1 MAEINLGIE
10 YHSGQDKVFFGSK
23 ERRRVVTKGRR
34 WGFTKGSAQFII
46 EQMLSK
52 DITVLWGDTVT
63 SNIYNYVE
71 RYFLPILSRLPN
83 SLWEWKKQ
91 ERKLY
96 INKSTCDFRSADQ
109 PENWEGFGYNIVILN
124 EAGIILK
131 NQYLWNNAVR
141 PMLMDYPDS
150 LVIIGGTPK
159 GKNLFF
165 DLYNKTFN
173 EPGWDGFNFTSFDN
187 PYLAKEEIDELIK
200 ELPEGVVRQEI
211 YAEFSDVSSQVLI
224 PYDLALECMKR
235 ELLIKDEEQEE
246 IWGLDI
252 ARHGDDFSALAKR
265 RWKDVYE
272 VKLYDIQDTMQLASF
287 VAYQC
292 KAAPKKPLKIF
303 VETTGIGWGV
313 YDRLRELNIPV
324 YPADVSMKSYQNGV
338 LNKRAEMYIRL
349 KDEMKK
355 GLKIIYDQKLLRQ
368 MSAIEFEF
376 TNKSEIKLVD
386 KDMIKKSIGESPD
399 SSDAVALTYF
409 EEMYYAPEVL
419 YKKEHKYKFK
429 RKQATTWMAR

>member
-1 MAEINLGIE
+1 M
-10 YHSGQDKVFFGSK
+10 
-23 ERRRVVTKGRR
+23 
-34 WGFTKGSAQFII
+34 
-46 EQMLSK
+46 
-52 DITVLWGDTVT
+52 
-63 SNIYNYVE
+63 
-71 RYFLPILSRLPN
+71 
-83 SLWEWKKQ
+83 
-91 ERKLY
+91 
-96 INKSTCDFRSADQ
+96 
-109 PENWEGFGYNIVILN
+109 
-124 EAGIILK
+124 
-131 NQYLWNNAVR
+131 
-141 PMLMDYPDS
+141 
-150 LVIIGGTPK
+150 
-159 GKNLFF
+159 
-165 DLYNKTFN
+165 
-173 EPGWDGFNFTSFDN
+173 
-187 PYLAKEEIDELIK
+187 
-200 ELPEGVVRQEI
+200 VRQEI